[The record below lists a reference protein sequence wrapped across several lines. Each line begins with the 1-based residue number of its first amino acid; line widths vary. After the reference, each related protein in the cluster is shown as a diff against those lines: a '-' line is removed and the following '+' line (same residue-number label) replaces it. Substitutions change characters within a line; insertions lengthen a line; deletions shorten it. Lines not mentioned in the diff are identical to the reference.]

1 MVYFVEV
8 FVVFSENLQKRF
20 AINFETQPFS
30 KVKIISQ
37 KRPINADGTYMK
49 KEHLILF
56 LPLSGLIV
64 LMLILYFLPVLSD
77 LTFMDKTNLLLTFS
91 ISVFAAIEGYSTF
104 KRWSMEE
111 KNQKLADARNEL
123 EKAYGPLY
131 TLLNKTDSVNKET
144 NSFWLSFDERKKV
157 DDIVAS
163 YPFMFTTQINKL
175 WQDKI
180 RKLGSSI
187 ETSSMSLNGSSINLG
202 VYVDLKDMINEE
214 YSRKVKLYH
223 ELLEK

>member
-1 MVYFVEV
+1 
-8 FVVFSENLQKRF
+8 
-20 AINFETQPFS
+20 
-30 KVKIISQ
+30 
-37 KRPINADGTYMK
+37 MK

-56 LPLSGLIV
+56 LPLISLIV
-64 LMLILYFLPVLSD
+64 LMLILYFLPVFSN

-111 KNQKLADARNEL
+111 KNHKLADARNEL
-123 EKAYGPLY
+123 ERAYGPLY
-131 TLLNKTDSVNKET
+131 TLLNKTDIVNKET
-144 NSFWLSFDERKKV
+144 ASFWLSFDERKKL
-157 DDIVAS
+157 DEIIAS
-163 YPFMFTTQINKL
+163 YPFMFTPQINKL

-180 RKLGSSI
+180 RKMESLI
-187 ETSSMSLNGSSINLG
+187 ETSSIYVNGSSINLG
-202 VYVDLKDMINEE
+202 VYIDLRDMINEE